1 MKNSRKLSQA
11 ALEEAKKALH
21 RKDNRTARRW
31 AEKAASLAPD
41 NEQPWLFLAAIA
53 SPRAS
58 LAYLQRALIIN
69 PNSINARRGMRWAV
83 KRWRQ
88 KTPKIAPAR
97 NIRIHAN
104 ISPESLTT
112 PRPALLPWALLG
124 IIVIIG
130 MVAWFSTPTFSMAFN
145 QNTPAPMAQ
154 VGGNKATRTFT
165 PTPTATFTPTPTA
178 TFTPTLTNTP
188 TATSTPTNTPIPT
201 ETRKPPPTQVPV
213 TSSTSTLSLPPG
225 VGKGERWIDID
236 LSEQRLYAY
245 QGKNLVNAFV
255 ISTGTWI
262 HPTVTGQF
270 RIYVK
275 YRFTDMA
282 GPGYYLADV
291 PYTMYFYK
299 GYGIHGTYWHNNF
312 GTPMSHGCVNMI
324 TSDAGWIF
332 NWSVV
337 GTLVNVH
344 S

>member
-1 MKNSRKLSQA
+1 MNETWKQA
-11 ALEEAKKALH
+11 QVALEEAQKALQ
-21 RKDNRTARRW
+21 RKNYRSARRW
-31 AEKAASLAPD
+31 AEQATSLAPD
-41 NEQPWLFLAAIA
+41 HEEPWLFLAANA

-58 LAYLQRALIIN
+58 LIYLKRALKIN
-69 PNSINARRGMRWAV
+69 PNSARARQGMRWAI

-88 KTPKIAPAR
+88 KAPNAATPR
-97 NIRIHAN
+97 NIRIRAN

-112 PRPALLPWALLG
+112 PRPALLPWVLLTT
-124 IIVIIG
+124 IVILG
-130 MVAWFSTPTFSMAFN
+130 MVAWFSTPTFSMAFS
-145 QNTPAPMAQ
+145 QNTPAPLAQ
-154 VGGNKATRTFT
+154 IGGEKATRTLT
-165 PTPTATFTPTPTA
+165 PTPTATFTLTPTA

-188 TATSTPTNTPIPT
+188 TATPKPTKTSVPT
-201 ETRKPPPTQVPV
+201 KTRTIPPTQIPA
-213 TSSTSTLSLPPG
+213 SSSSSGLQLPPG
-225 VGKGERWIDID
+225 VNNGERWIDID
-236 LSEQRLYAY
+236 LSDQRLYAY
-245 QGKNLVNAFV
+245 QGKNLVNTFV

-291 PYTMYFYK
+291 PYTMYFYR

-324 TSDAGWIF
+324 TSEAGWLF

-344 S
+344 H